1 MGIFPAGAGMGSR
14 TQTSITPGLKHRFT
28 RKPATSSALWKGQH
42 GPARSGQAAPSQ
54 VRAPPAPSA
63 TRATAVTDY
72 SSDNTLGRVC
82 LLQGSSEW
90 SWFIF
95 FFSLEVH

>member
-14 TQTSITPGLKHRFT
+14 TQTSIALGLKHRFT

-42 GPARSGQAAPSQ
+42 GPPRSEQAAPSQ

-63 TRATAVTDY
+63 TRVTAVRTIPQITPSGGFA
-72 SSDNTLGRVC
+72 SSKALLNGLG
-82 LLQGSSEW
+82 
-90 SWFIF
+90 F
-95 FFSLEVH
+95 FFFFLT